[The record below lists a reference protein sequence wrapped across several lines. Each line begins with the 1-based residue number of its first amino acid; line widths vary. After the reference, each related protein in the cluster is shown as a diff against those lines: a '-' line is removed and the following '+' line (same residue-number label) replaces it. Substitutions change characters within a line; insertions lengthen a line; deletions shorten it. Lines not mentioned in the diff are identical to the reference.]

1 MSKTKQVILLVAAM
15 AVTNALCNT
24 LFAAECRGKDGKVIK
39 LEKPKRQA
47 PNVREYTQFYGMMGQ
62 DSVFVTN
69 KGKYCLIKAN
79 KNGRGWHPV
88 WLKVE

>member
-1 MSKTKQVILLVAAM
+1 MKKQLLLLVAAM
-15 AVTNALCNT
+15 VVTNILCNIT
-24 LFAAECRGKDGKVIK
+24 AAECRTKDGKTIK

-47 PNVREYTQFYGMMGQ
+47 PQVRDYTQFYGMMGQ

-69 KGKYCLIKAN
+69 KGKYCLIKQN
-79 KNGRGWHPV
+79 KSGKGWHPV

>member
-1 MSKTKQVILLVAAM
+1 MSKKSQVILLVAAM
-15 AVTNALCNT
+15 AITNVLCNT
-24 LFAAECRGKDGKVIK
+24 LWAAECRTKDGKVIK

-47 PNVREYTQFYGMMGQ
+47 PQVRDYTQFYGMMGQ